1 MKKLIT
7 IVAGALLVNLAA
19 MAQGTVSL
27 ANVGAGLNSPVRD
40 ASGALIAG
48 GAPITVE
55 LLAGTSASSVQAF
68 ATAVTTTT
76 WLAGGYFGVGGAE
89 KVLPGFAAG
98 TFPFFQLRAW
108 DNTGGVNTYAGA
120 LIANKAYVPGPG
132 FQLVSGG
139 GLNGLGNP
147 TASPPVP
154 APALFG
160 MPTGWNLTL
169 VPVPEPSTLLLGA
182 LGAAA
187 LLIRRRK

>member
-7 IVAGALLVNLAA
+7 IVAGVLLVNLSAL
-19 MAQGTVSL
+19 AQGTVL
-27 ANVGAGLNSPVRD
+27 LQNVGAGLVAPVRD
-40 ASGALIAG
+40 SGGALIAG

-55 LLAGTSASSVQAF
+55 LLAGTAANSVAPLASAI
-68 ATAVTTTT
+68 TTTT
-76 WLAGGYFGVGGAE
+76 WSAGGFFGVGGAE

-108 DNTGGVNTYAGA
+108 NNTGGVNTYAGA
-120 LIANKAYVPGPG
+120 LLANQAYVPGPV

-147 TASPPVP
+147 TAVPSVP

-160 MPTGWNLTL
+160 MPTGWTLTL

>member
-1 MKKLIT
+1 MRDFGGNLIS
-7 IVAGALLVNLAA
+7 AGAPY
-19 MAQGTVSL
+19 T
-27 ANVGAGLNSPVRD
+27 
-40 ASGALIAG
+40 I
-48 GAPITVE
+48 E
-55 LLAGTSASSVQAF
+55 LLAGTTAASVSPFASAILTS
-68 ATAVTTTT
+68 T

-98 TFPFFQLRAW
+98 SFPFFQLRAW
-108 DNTGGVNTYAGA
+108 NNTGGVNTYAGA
-120 LIANKAYVPGPG
+120 LAANQAYLAGPV
-132 FQLVSGG
+132 FQLVAGG

-169 VPVPEPSTLLLGA
+169 VPEPSTILLGV

-187 LLIRRRK
+187 LLLRRRK

>member
-7 IVAGALLVNLAA
+7 IVAGVLLVNLAA

-27 ANVGAGLNSPVRD
+27 ANVGAGLNSPVRYF
-40 ASGALIAG
+40 ATGALVGAG
-48 GAPITVE
+48 DPVTVE
-55 LLAGTSASSVQAF
+55 LLAGTTAASVAPLG
-68 ATAVTTTT
+68 TAVTTTT

-98 TFPFFQLRAW
+98 SFPFFQLRAW
-108 DNTGGVNTYAGA
+108 NNTGGVNTYAGA
-120 LIANKAYVPGPG
+120 LAANQAYVAGPV
-132 FQLVSGG
+132 FQLVAGG

-147 TASPPVP
+147 AASPPVP

-160 MPTGWNLTL
+160 MPTGWTLNL
-169 VPVPEPSTLLLGA
+169 VPEPSTLLLGA

-187 LLIRRRK
+187 LLFRRRK